1 MGLGELV
8 IGLRVFL
15 IGCAIGNWG
24 ISHVSC
30 PMELVGDFSLVIPYG
45 VRAKGFLLWSLRVK
59 GCPS

>member
-1 MGLGELV
+1 M
-8 IGLRVFL
+8 

-24 ISHVSC
+24 FFHVSDL
-30 PMELVGDFSLVIPYG
+30 MEIVGDFSLVIPYG